1 VTDAARDL
9 RSLPKAHLH
18 LHLEGAMRRDT
29 LQELADHYGLSAS
42 VDSDGS
48 FASFIALY
56 RAACEALRGPE
67 DLDRLVHEIVADAA
81 ADGVA
86 WVEISAWLG
95 PSHAERLGVT
105 DPEANLEILLDAG
118 QRAAGE
124 LGVGV
129 GFILSANR
137 TRPPAEAAE
146 LARLA
151 ARYAGRGVVGF
162 GLADDE
168 TKGAADLFGEAFSIA
183 REAGLLSVPHAG
195 EHGGPESV
203 RAALDVLGA
212 RRVMHGVRSAE
223 DSALLRRLADEGI
236 TLDVC
241 PTSNVVLR
249 VVPTLAE
256 HPLPALLEAGVRVT
270 LNADDPLFFNSG
282 VLAEYELARASFGV
296 DDVTLARIA
305 QTSIDSSGAPSHLK
319 ASSRMRISEWLD
331 ISTERG
337 DG

>member
-1 VTDAARDL
+1 VLVTDAARDL

-18 LHLEGAMRRDT
+18 LHLEGAMRRHT
-29 LQELADHYGLSAS
+29 LQDLADHYGLAVS
-42 VDSDGS
+42 VDGDGS

-56 RAACEALRGPE
+56 RAACEVLRGPE
-67 DLDRLVHEIVADAA
+67 DVDRLVREIVADAA
-81 ADGVA
+81 ADGVV
-86 WVEISAWLG
+86 WVEISTWLS
-95 PSHAERLGVT
+95 PAHAERLGVT
-105 DPEANLEILLDAG
+105 NPEANLEILLDAG
-118 QRAAGE
+118 QRASRD

-137 TRPPAEAAE
+137 TRPPAEAVE

-151 ARYAGRGVVGF
+151 AQYAGKGVVGF

-168 TKGAADLFGEAFSIA
+168 TKGAANLFGEGFSIA
-183 REAGLLSVPHAG
+183 RDAGLMSVPHAG

-203 RAALDVLGA
+203 RSALDVLGA
-212 RRVMHGVRSAE
+212 RRIMHGVRSV
-223 DSALLRRLADEGI
+223 DDPVLLRRLVDEDI

-282 VLAEYELARASFGV
+282 VRAEYELGRASFGL
-296 DDVTLARIA
+296 DDQTLARIA
-305 QTSIDSSGAPSHLK
+305 QTSIDSSGAPADLK
-319 ASSRMRISEWLD
+319 ASSRTRIADWLAPQAQSE
-331 ISTERG
+331 
-337 DG
+337 